1 MAVMRRLAAD
11 IVKLEEEDE
20 AFIAGFISRIEG
32 IAIQKGRTRS
42 PSIPCELSSFPS
54 SGSSCYSRNNCLSKL
69 PSKLHRSVPIF

>member
-32 IAIQKGRTRS
+32 IAIQIGENTVAVYSLRTVVFSRLRL
-42 PSIPCELSSFPS
+42 ILLSETTVFPN
-54 SGSSCYSRNNCLSKL
+54 YL
-69 PSKLHRSVPIF
+69 PETVQCANF